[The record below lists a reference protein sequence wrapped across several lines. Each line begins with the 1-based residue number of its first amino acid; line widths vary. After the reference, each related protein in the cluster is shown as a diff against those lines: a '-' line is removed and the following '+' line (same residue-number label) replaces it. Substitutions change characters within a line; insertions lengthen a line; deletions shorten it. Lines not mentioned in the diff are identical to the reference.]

1 MASYQLP
8 AILLILAVLMA
19 ASVAPVAQAQS
30 ASASA
35 RPAEFSECF
44 SALWDKV
51 GFWQEVYNFYTTG
64 KNFPGVDCC
73 KASLEVGAQCWLT
86 FWVPGGLSPALISKL
101 KSYCTAFVA
110 RSASGPAPAPGK
122 SV

>member
-1 MASYQLP
+1 MACYQLP
-8 AILLILAVLMA
+8 AILLILAVLTA

-30 ASASA
+30 ANAH
-35 RPAEFSECF
+35 PAGFSECF
-44 SALWDKV
+44 SGLWDKT
-51 GFWQEVYNFYTTG
+51 GCWQEVYNFYTTG
-64 KNFPGVDCC
+64 KNLPGLNCC

-86 FWVPGGLSPALISKL
+86 FWVPGGLSPALISQL

-110 RSASGPAPAPGK
+110 RSGSGSAPAPGM